1 MIISLI
7 GYMGSGK
14 STTGKDLAKALGFE
28 FIDLDDFI
36 EQKYQTKISDIFKKE
51 GELGFRKKER
61 EALKEILT
69 TTNIVLSLGGG
80 TPVYYDNMEEI
91 VKNSISI
98 FMRVQLLQLV
108 KRLENRKETR
118 PLIAHLSN
126 EEMTE
131 FIAKH
136 LFERN
141 QYYEKAKYTIS
152 ITTQSRLE
160 ILDEIMSQ
168 LKKGEDLE
176 LI

>member
-36 EQKYQTKISDIFKKE
+36 EQKYRTKISDIFKKE

-98 FMRVQLLQLV
+98 FMRVQLHQLV

-152 ITTQSRLE
+152 ITTQSTLE
-160 ILDEIMSQ
+160 ILDEIMRQ

>member
-98 FMRVQLLQLV
+98 FMRVQLHQLV

-152 ITTQSRLE
+152 ITTQSTLE

>member
-98 FMRVQLLQLV
+98 FMRVQLPQLV

>member
-1 MIISLI
+1 
-7 GYMGSGK
+7 
-14 STTGKDLAKALGFE
+14 
-28 FIDLDDFI
+28 
-36 EQKYQTKISDIFKKE
+36 
-51 GELGFRKKER
+51 
-61 EALKEILT
+61 
-69 TTNIVLSLGGG
+69 
-80 TPVYYDNMEEI
+80 
-91 VKNSISI
+91 
-98 FMRVQLLQLV
+98 MRVQLPQLV

-152 ITTQSRLE
+152 ITTQSTLE

>member
-80 TPVYYDNMEEI
+80 TPVYYNNMEEI

-98 FMRVQLLQLV
+98 FMRVQLPQLV

-152 ITTQSRLE
+152 ITTQSTLE

>member
-98 FMRVQLLQLV
+98 FMRVQLPQLV

-152 ITTQSRLE
+152 ITTQSTLE

>member
-98 FMRVQLLQLV
+98 FMRVQLPQLV

-131 FIAKH
+131 FVAKH

-152 ITTQSRLE
+152 ITTQSTLE

>member
-1 MIISLI
+1 MIISLV

-14 STTGKDLAKALGFE
+14 STTGKDLAKALGYQ

-36 EQKYQTKISDIFKKE
+36 EKKYQLKIAEIIEKE

-61 EALKEILT
+61 EALKEVLT

-80 TPVYYDNMEEI
+80 TPVYYDNMDEI
-91 VKNSISI
+91 VKNSISV
-98 FMRVQLLQLV
+98 FMRVQLPQLV
-108 KRLENRKETR
+108 KRLENKKENR
-118 PLIAHLSN
+118 PLIAHLN
-126 EEMTE
+126 KEELTE

-152 ITTQSRLE
+152 ISNQSTLE
-160 ILDEIMSQ
+160 ILDQIMNH
-168 LKKGEDLE
+168 LKTEK
-176 LI
+176 IWS

>member
-61 EALKEILT
+61 EALKENLT

-98 FMRVQLLQLV
+98 FMRVQLPQLV

-152 ITTQSRLE
+152 ITTQSTLE